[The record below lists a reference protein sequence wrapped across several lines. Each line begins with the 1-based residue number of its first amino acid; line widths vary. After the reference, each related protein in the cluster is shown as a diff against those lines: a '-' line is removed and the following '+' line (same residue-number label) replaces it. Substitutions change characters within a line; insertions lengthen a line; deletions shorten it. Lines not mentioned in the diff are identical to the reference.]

1 MTLNWFLITDFASS
15 PRGGRFQVGG
25 GGGYARKRKDREL
38 GEVMGA
44 VATREGKDSG
54 VLQTQGRTI

>member
-1 MTLNWFLITDFASS
+1 M
-15 PRGGRFQVGG
+15 GG

-54 VLQTQGRTI
+54 VPQTQGRTI